1 MAKDSEI
8 IAEIVQM
15 TYPSVG
21 EFFKTHVEG
30 NTPIDYNKFF
40 SKVGVEEKVETV
52 SSSYFL
58 DNKNQPFLTVNDK
71 REIVFIERTNT
82 ALKALG
88 VQAGD
93 IAKTINGTEFN
104 LDNARGIIGK
114 SFQWKEGDK
123 IKMEVIRNGETITL
137 EGDYM
142 KPQAESKSL
151 QVMDLPEE
159 SPILKLRNA
168 WLRG

>member
-1 MAKDSEI
+1 
-8 IAEIVQM
+8 M

-21 EFFKTHVEG
+21 EFFTTHVEG
-30 NTPIDYNKFF
+30 TTPINYNTFF

-71 REIVFIERTNT
+71 REIVFVKRTNT

-93 IAKTINGTEFN
+93 IAKKVNGTDFN
-104 LDNARGIIGK
+104 LDNARTIIGQ
-114 SFQWKEGDK
+114 SFQWKEGDT
-123 IKMEVIRNGETITL
+123 IKMEVLRNGETITL
-137 EGDYM
+137 EGTYM
-142 KPQAESKSL
+142 KPQAESRSL
-151 QVMDLPEE
+151 KVMDLPAD
-159 SPILKLRNA
+159 SPKLKLRNA
-168 WLRG
+168 WLKG